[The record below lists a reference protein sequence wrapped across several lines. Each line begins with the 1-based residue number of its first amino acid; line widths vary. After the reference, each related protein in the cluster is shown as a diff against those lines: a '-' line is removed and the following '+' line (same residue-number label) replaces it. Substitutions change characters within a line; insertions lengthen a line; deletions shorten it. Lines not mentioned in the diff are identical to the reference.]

1 MAAGGAYKAGRQIEP
16 RSAERLAGRRLQR
29 GRARGRFG
37 RGGSDLM
44 ARLRSAEFQIDR
56 PRDFLGSTIELD
68 A

>member
-1 MAAGGAYKAGRQIEP
+1 MAAGGAYRAGRQIEP
-16 RSAERLAGRRLQR
+16 RSAERLTRRRLQR

-44 ARLRSAEFQIDR
+44 ARLRSAKFQIDR
-56 PRDFLGSTIELD
+56 SRDFLGSTIQLN